1 MKSQSYDWLFCCYPT
16 MTTHQIPLLRFLIPF
31 ILGIILSIYQEWSS
45 NFFNYTFIVLWIIY
59 GLGGIIRRNKKKY
72 FSNYYFH
79 EITLY
84 LCFLFGGI
92 CIVIFHTDLNYND
105 HFHYQNKE
113 NVIYIAELD
122 SPIAN
127 KLRSVQCKV
136 RINKI
141 IHENKVAH
149 VNGKALLYIEKSSS
163 SLDLLP
169 GDIIQFSTNFNKVNK
184 PVNPGQFNYQLFLQ
198 FHQIYD
204 QSYIKKDQWKLISR
218 DEYSIFNFSNRAR
231 NYFLS
236 LFKRAGINGQ
246 EFAVASA
253 LTLGYKD
260 ELNNEIKH
268 AYSSAGAMHVLAVS
282 GLHVGIIYLLFNSI
296 LTFIFRHRK
305 SIIIKTLI
313 ILLIIWAYALL
324 TGLSPS
330 VLRATTM
337 LSFIIIGNSS
347 GRNANIYN
355 TLAASA
361 FFLLMI
367 DPFLIM
373 QVGFQL
379 SYLAVIGIVF
389 FQPRIYNKLQFKNI
403 LLDYIWAITAV
414 SLAAQLVT
422 FPLGLL
428 YFHQFPSYFLIS
440 NLLVIPSAFILL
452 IMGVLL
458 LITSIYP
465 PISNIIGFLM
475 NHIVAWVNNSV
486 MYIDQLPFSLIEGVS
501 ISIKETYIIYAA
513 ILFISIGFSLRRFRF
528 LNYGLVFIISLFI
541 IDLREDFNLKGKEQ
555 IVIYNVKGHVAIDL
569 IKGKEHLFIS
579 DSEFFNDHAAMLFNV
594 KHHWYD
600 MDLNKSI
607 FCDLDSSKHVSLV
620 IQNDTIISFEES
632 CIQFGRRN
640 YVLFRN
646 EYINV
651 IDKNAVILLSGKYK
665 GEYVEIIKKY
675 KDHSFIGL
683 SDLSYSQRSN
693 IEYITNELNIDYYD
707 INDQGAWVFDLS
719 LASNS

>member
-1 MKSQSYDWLFCCYPT
+1 

-31 ILGIILSIYQEWSS
+31 ILGIILSIYQKWSS
-45 NFFNYTFIVLWIIY
+45 DFFLYIFILLVLNFGFIAYVRIQKDNYI
-59 GLGGIIRRNKKKY
+59 
-72 FSNYYFH
+72 SNFYAH
-79 EITLY
+79 DILLY
-84 LCFLFGGI
+84 LCFFFGGI
-92 CIVIFHTDLNYND
+92 SVVVFKTDLNYND

-169 GDIIQFSTNFNKVNK
+169 GDIIQFTTNFKKVNK

-218 DEYSIFNFSNRAR
+218 YEYSIFNFSNRAR

-236 LFKRAGINGQ
+236 LFKRAGIHGQ
-246 EFAVASA
+246 ELAVASA

-282 GLHVGIIYLLFNSI
+282 GLHVGIIYLIFNSI

-379 SYLAVIGIVF
+379 SYLAVVGIVF

-475 NHIVAWVNNSV
+475 NHIVAWVNNAV

-528 LNYGLVFIISLFI
+528 LNYGLLFIICLFI

-579 DSEFFNDHAAMLFNV
+579 DSEFYNDHAAMLFNV

-600 MDLNKSI
+600 MDLNRSI

-632 CIQFGRRN
+632 CIQFGERS

-646 EYINV
+646 EHINI
-651 IDKNAVILLSGKYK
+651 IDENAVILLSGKYN
-665 GEYVEIIKKY
+665 GEYIDIIKKY
-675 KDHSFIGL
+675 KGHSFIGL

-707 INDQGAWVFDLS
+707 INDQGAWVFDLPS
-719 LASNS
+719 ASNS

>member
-1 MKSQSYDWLFCCYPT
+1 

-282 GLHVGIIYLLFNSI
+282 GLHVGIIYMLFNSI